1 MSLLGKLGR
10 AAGAAVGAAASA
22 VEGAAKQ
29 VIHVAGQDVVDGFEH
44 AATGALHA
52 IERNGV
58 VLGSTLLREVTRLT
72 GPDELGEPSPGAGAG
87 KPPVI
92 LLSGQGGT
100 ASLEMAAYAKSLERD
115 GFQVFCFDDPQHGM
129 ASAADTAKRLDALVD
144 RVRAQTGAPTVS
156 LVGYSTGGTNAR
168 AYVNLYGGANKV
180 DRVVQVAGSNNGDP
194 TAFGF
199 CASGLEER
207 PGTPF
212 MQALNAHQADVPV
225 YSIYEQGTDGEVVES
240 DARLHEDALRH
251 NLPLPQLHP
260 NGSRLG
266 FADHIQL
273 PTDARAY
280 AKVLSALCA

>member
-10 AAGAAVGAAASA
+10 AAGAVVGAAANA

-29 VIHVAGQDVVDGFEH
+29 VIAPGKSVVDGFEH
-44 AATGALHA
+44 AATSALHT

-58 VLGSTLLREVTRLT
+58 VIGSALFREVGRLT
-72 GPDELGEPSPGAGAG
+72 GPDVLGEPHTEAGVG

-100 ASLEMAAYAKSLERD
+100 ASLEMAAYARSLERD
-115 GFQVFCFDDPQHGM
+115 GFKVYCFDDPQHGM

-144 RVRAQTGAPTVS
+144 SVRAQTGAAKVS

-168 AYVNLYGGANKV
+168 AYANLYGGADKV

-194 TAFGF
+194 GAFGF
-199 CASGLEER
+199 CDSGLEEK

-225 YSIYEQGTDGEVVES
+225 WSIYEQGTDGEVLES
-240 DARLHEDALRH
+240 DAKLKEDALRH

-280 AKVLSALCA
+280 AKVLTALCD